1 MAAKMFDIGTILQ
14 AGIDPNTGLPLK
26 MASDTPARLKDDIKR
41 SLRIQDEQQAINR
54 YTWYN
59 LPSGLDGQ
67 LVERMLYYKG
77 QLAFFYMEE
86 LNSFYLL
93 PYALASTIDCY
104 GRFNDITPLPFAGG
118 KLENEGGKQKAW
130 IDGLT
135 RKVIHDIA
143 DIEEED
149 IIKTIKN
156 GCVILHDYS
165 KQLSETIIPRVTINE
180 PIISLESELLP
191 LARTAAIASSG
202 VKGLRVS
209 DEDQSANVKAM
220 SRAVSH
226 AALTG
231 DYYVPVI
238 GQTEFQELADGNGGL
253 KSQEYLLLMQA
264 VDNYRL
270 GLYGLNAG
278 GVMEKKAHELQS
290 EADQNVSNAQLS
302 YQDGLTIRQKFCDMV
317 NAIWGIGIWCDSS
330 ESAMGIDKDGDG
342 EAADKQD
349 QSGVAGEQPQEEMN
363 DAE

>member
-1 MAAKMFDIGTILQ
+1 MAANIPDVNTLIM
-14 AGIDPNTGLPLK
+14 AGINPATGLPMKFSSGIPQQLK
-26 MASDTPARLKDDIKR
+26 EDIRK

-67 LVERMLYYKG
+67 LLERMLYYKG
-77 QLAFFYMEE
+77 QLAFFYAES
-86 LNSFYLL
+86 NNRFYLL
-93 PYALASTIDCY
+93 PYSLNGTIDVY
-104 GRFNDITPLPFAGG
+104 GRFMGITPVAFGMG
-118 KLENEGGKQKAW
+118 KEEQK
-130 IDGLT
+130 IFGDKFI
-135 RKVIHDIA
+135 RYPVYDIA
-143 DIEEED
+143 DIEEQD
-149 IIKTIKN
+149 IIKTIRE
-156 GCVILHDYS
+156 GCVLLHDYS

-180 PIISLESELLP
+180 PIVNFESELFP
-191 LARTAAIASSG
+191 LARTAAVASSG
-202 VKGLRVS
+202 VRGLRVS
-209 DEDQSANVKAM
+209 DEDQGNNVKAM
-220 SRAVSH
+220 SRAVAH

-231 DYYVPVI
+231 DYYVPVV
-238 GQTEFQELADGNGGL
+238 GTAEFQELAEGNGGL

-330 ESAMGIDKDGDG
+330 ETAMGIDKDGDG

-349 QSGVAGEQPQEEMN
+349 QSGVAGEQPQEVTDN
-363 DAE
+363 AE

>member
-1 MAAKMFDIGTILQ
+1 MAGPRIPDVTQLIRMGV
-14 AGIDPNTGLPLK
+14 DPVTGLPIKAVSGVPQQLK
-26 MASDTPARLKDDIKR
+26 EDIRK

-59 LPSGLDGQ
+59 LPSSLDGQ
-67 LVERMLYYKG
+67 LVERMLYYRG
-77 QLAFFYMEE
+77 QLAFFYIEAT
-86 LNSFYLL
+86 NKFYLL
-93 PYALASTIDCY
+93 PYSLSGEIDVY
-104 GRFNDITPLPFAGG
+104 GRYTGITPLQFAGG
-118 KLENEGGKQKAW
+118 SKNDKVW
-130 IDGLT
+130 IKDFVKKPIYELGEIDT
-135 RKVIHDIA
+135 D
-143 DIEEED
+143 ED
-149 IIKTIKN
+149 MIDAIKN
-156 GCVILHDYS
+156 GCVLLYDYS
-165 KQLSETIIPRVTINE
+165 KQLGEQIIPRQIINE
-180 PIISLESELLP
+180 PIIDFESELFP
-191 LARTAAIASSG
+191 FARTAAVASSG

-220 SRAVSH
+220 SRAISH

-238 GQTEFQELADGNGGL
+238 GNVEFQELAEGNGGL

-330 ESAMGIDKDGDG
+330 ETAMGIDRDGDG

-349 QSGVAGEQPQEEMN
+349 QSGVAGEQPQEGMN

>member
-1 MAAKMFDIGTILQ
+1 MARPNIPDINTLIS
-14 AGIDPNTGLPLK
+14 AGFDPNTGLPLK
-26 MASDTPARLKDDIKR
+26 MSSGIPQQLKEDIRKT
-41 SLRIQDEQQAINR
+41 LRIQDEQQAINR

-67 LVERMLYYKG
+67 LLERMLYYKG
-77 QLAFFYMEE
+77 QLAFFYVEA
-86 LNSFYLL
+86 NNRFYML
-93 PYALASTIDCY
+93 PYALNGTIDVY
-104 GRFNDITPLPFAGG
+104 GRFMGITPVAFGTG
-118 KLENEGGKQKAW
+118 KEEQKIFGK
-130 IDGLT
+130 DFV
-135 RKVIHDIA
+135 RNPVYDIA

-149 IIKTIKN
+149 ILKTIRE

-165 KQLSETIIPRVTINE
+165 KQMSETIIPRVTLNE
-180 PIISLESELLP
+180 PIVNFESELFP
-191 LARTAAIASSG
+191 LARTAAVASSG

-220 SRAVSH
+220 SRAISH

-238 GQTEFQELADGNGGL
+238 GNVEFQELAEGNGGL

-330 ESAMGIDKDGDG
+330 ETAMGIDRDGDG

-349 QSGVAGEQPQEEMN
+349 QSGVAGEQPQEGMN